1 MKVTIYGKPQC
12 PYCVRA
18 IELCEDK
25 GLEFDYLTVN
35 EHITVEELTEKAK
48 QLDTGN
54 DSEKLVIRTVP
65 QIFITE
71 NDEERY
77 IRDGFNGLYKELN
90 G

>member
-54 DSEKLVIRTVP
+54 DSDTLVIRTVP

>member
-1 MKVTIYGKPQC
+1 MKVTIYGRPKC
-12 PYCVRA
+12 PYCERA

-48 QLDTGN
+48 KLDTGK
-54 DSEKLVIRTVP
+54 DSDKLVIRTVP

-71 NDEERY
+71 DDEERY